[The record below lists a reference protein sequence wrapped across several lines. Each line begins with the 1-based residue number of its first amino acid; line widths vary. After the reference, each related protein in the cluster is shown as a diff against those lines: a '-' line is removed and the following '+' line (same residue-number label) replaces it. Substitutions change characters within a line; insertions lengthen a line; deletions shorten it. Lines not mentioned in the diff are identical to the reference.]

1 MLFRYEVR
9 VSGQTPL
16 CGDWEVHAGEN
27 RLVLL
32 LPEGKLES
40 VCARGKL
47 WNPSAPGG
55 NCPWERRKRSS

>member
-40 VCARGKL
+40 VCA
-47 WNPSAPGG
+47 P
-55 NCPWERRKRSS
+55 